1 MGIPVRRAQAGE
13 SRDQVEAVGIVYR
26 VGQCLA
32 FSGRINQAETV
43 SEPLDAGSG
52 DKDAALEGIGRFVA
66 YFPGNRSQ
74 HVAA

>member
-13 SRDQVEAVGIVYR
+13 GRDHIEAVGIAYR
-26 VGQCLA
+26 VGQCFA
-32 FSGRINQAETV
+32 FSGRINQAKTV
-43 SEPLDAGSG
+43 SEPLDTGSG

-74 HVAA
+74 HVTA